1 MYLLAMDTATNNG
14 GVALSRDDEVIGLV
28 WLKTPRH
35 YSEKIIHAVDSLL
48 GQLDLEMGQ
57 IDCFAVTT
65 GPGSFT
71 GLRIGLATVK
81 AFAQG
86 LGKRVVG
93 VSTLEALAYRFR
105 HLHGRVAPMMDAQ
118 RQQVFAAVYE
128 MVGTQIEVSSPE
140 QVAVPGEWLRSL
152 PPGDCLF
159 VGDALHLYKDMV
171 LTLHP
176 EARLL
181 ETHNRLL
188 EALCQLAYARFVE
201 GKTLSAAEL
210 RANYVRP
217 SDAELAK
224 QA

>member
-1 MYLLAMDTATNNG
+1 MYFLAMDTVTSDG
-14 GVALSRDDEVIGLV
+14 GVALSRDDKVIGLV
-28 WLKTPRH
+28 LLKTPRH

-48 GQLDLEMGQ
+48 QQLDLKMGQ
-57 IDCFAVTT
+57 IDCFAVPT

-105 HLHGRVAPMMDAQ
+105 HLHNRVAPMMNAQ
-118 RQQVFAAVYE
+118 RQQVFGAVYE
-128 MVGTQIEVSSPE
+128 IVGTQIEVKSPE
-140 QVAVPGEWLRSL
+140 QVAVPDEWLKSL
-152 PPGDCLF
+152 PPDDYLF
-159 VGDALHLYKDMV
+159 VGDALQLHKNMV

-176 EARLL
+176 QARLL
-181 ETHNRLL
+181 ETHNSLL
-188 EALCQLAYARFVE
+188 EALCQLAYARFNE
-201 GKTLSAAEL
+201 GKTLSALEL

-224 QA
+224 WA